1 MSLTMPSGTVVTA
14 STGVIARQFGDY
26 EMQIEFETSG
36 SPASLTM
43 KMSKLPVMEQK
54 IDLQIETED
63 LSEVKINLSDI
74 EFTVFDRL
82 SDGTSL
88 IDRISGL
95 DVGDAIKITST
106 VNSGNDYFLATR
118 STCKYDWKSRSV
130 TIKAVSPLRYDNV
143 ITSFDPSAYI
153 LQSNSSPSWIFP
165 KDLIDS
171 FLSSQGSGGSN
182 FILGSYFTSTKSVP
196 PTSDELAFRYAHVD
210 PVNLGA
216 TTAYQNAQ
224 DLCLRLAIQE
234 GAYIGSLFGA
244 KYYVR
249 RNYATE
255 SSGHYVDITADDIES
270 YELVPNERS
279 VRQYNTL
286 FFFRDQFNQP
296 NSITPYQSEQ
306 EVAIFGAFDVTLD
319 YRLQGGNQ
327 RLEGIEFVTGIPG
340 YWEAV
345 GSSDSLTLIEAL
357 NAAVKVPS
365 RQSYASALGI
375 AQSNNI
381 SYNEMFKVKLTLLGI
396 DSVLPYQ
403 FIKFATSINPFL
415 DNRKLR
421 PSSVKYNLEQDKVEV
436 EGYFIG

>member
-1 MSLTMPSGTVVTA
+1 MSLTMPSGTSVTV
-14 STGVIARQFGDY
+14 STGTISRQFGTY
-26 EMQIEFETSG
+26 SMTMEFESLT
-36 SPASLTM
+36 AATLTM
-43 KMSKLPVMEQK
+43 KMFKLPVMEQK

-88 IDRISGL
+88 IDRISSL

-106 VNSGNDYFLATR
+106 VNSGDDYFLATR

-143 ITSFDPSAYI
+143 ITSFDPSSYEV
-153 LQSNSSPSWIFP
+153 LGQTSSWIFP
-165 KDLIDS
+165 KDLITA
-171 FLSSQGSGGSN
+171 FLDCQGSGGSSVV
-182 FILGSYFTSTKSVP
+182 LGSYFTYFKTDPVT
-196 PTSDELAFRYAHVD
+196 PTGDELAFRYIHVD
-210 PVNLGA
+210 PSTIGA
-216 TTAYQNAQ
+216 TDAYKNAQ

-234 GAYIGSLFGA
+234 GAYIGSLFGTN
-244 KYYVR
+244 YYVR

-270 YELVPNERS
+270 YKLVPNERS

-286 FFFRDQFNQP
+286 FFFRDQFDKP
-296 NSITPYQSEQ
+296 NSTSDYESEQ
-306 EVAIFGAFDVTLD
+306 VVSEFGAFDVTLD

-327 RLEGIEFVTGIPG
+327 RLEAIEFVAGIPG
-340 YWEAV
+340 YWQAV
-345 GSSDSLTLIEAL
+345 GSGDSLTLIDAL
-357 NAAVKVPS
+357 NAAIKVPS

-375 AQSNNI
+375 AQSDNI
-381 SYNEMFKVKLTLLGI
+381 SYNEMFKAKLTLLGI

-403 FIKFATSINPFL
+403 FIKFATGINPFL